1 MTNKVSCYLF
11 YVIRIM
17 LIGIDGNEA
26 NVDKQVGVSV
36 YTLNLLSYFKKWSD
50 RSTQFKIFLKT
61 KPKDFMPPETDFFKY
76 VIVKGNFLWSQLFL
90 PLNLYL
96 KNKVDVFFSPAHYA
110 PRFCPYPQVVTIHD
124 LAYLVYPNEFLKK
137 DLYQLKN
144 WTKYSIN
151 KAKIIIAVSKTTKK
165 DLMKFYNIPEDKI
178 KVVYNGFEK
187 QSNNLKVENL
197 KLIEN
202 FKLKIRNYILFVGT
216 IQPRK
221 NLLVLLKA
229 FSKLVEAKPE
239 FTLVITGKKGWLY
252 EQTFQ
257 KVKDLKLEQKVVF
270 TDHVSDYDLTI
281 LYKNAF
287 CFVMP
292 SLYEGF
298 GIPLL
303 EALANNC
310 PVISSFASSLP
321 EVGGETCLYFDPHN
335 SDDLLDKINELIDN
349 NQLRQELINKGK
361 ERIKLFSWKKSAVE
375 TLNILKNFSDD

>member
-1 MTNKVSCYLF
+1 M
-11 YVIRIM
+11 I
-17 LIGIDGNEA
+17 IGIDGNEA

-36 YTLNLLSYFKKWSD
+36 YTLSLLSYFKKWSD
-50 RSTQFKIFLKT
+50 QTTQFKIFLKT
-61 KPKDFMPPETDFFKY
+61 KPKDFMPSETDFFKY

-96 KNKVDVFFSPAHYA
+96 KDKVDVFFSPAHYS
-110 PRFCPYPQVVTIHD
+110 PRFCPIPTVVTIHD
-124 LAYLVYPNEFLKK
+124 LSYFIYPEEFLKK

-144 WTKYSIN
+144 WTKYSIE
-151 KAKIIIAVSKTTKK
+151 KSRKIIAVSKTTKK
-165 DLMKFYNIPEDKI
+165 DLMKFYNIPEEKI
-178 KVVYNGFEK
+178 EVVYNGFEK
-187 QSNNLKVENL
+187 QSNNKTEAVLEENHPSKTASVNKKKYL
-197 KLIEN
+197 
-202 FKLKIRNYILFVGT
+202 LFVGT

-221 NLLVLLKA
+221 NLSVLLKA
-229 FSKLVEAKPE
+229 FAELIKTKPE
-239 FTLVITGKKGWLY
+239 FKLVITGKKGWLY

-257 KVKDLKLEQKVVF
+257 KVKDLKLEQKVIF
-270 TDHVSDYDLTI
+270 TDHVSDNELTK

-287 CFVMP
+287 CLVMP

-303 EALANNC
+303 EAMANNC

-321 EVGGETCLYFDPHN
+321 EVGGEACLYFDPNN

-361 ERIKLFSWKKSAVE
+361 ERVKLFSWKKTALK
-375 TLNILKNFSDD
+375 TLNVIKNSQND